1 MKTTLVVDIGGTS
14 TKIGFVVDKVP
25 HDYVRIFPTLELRCD
40 EPVGALARMI
50 SAAIHESGLK
60 PEAILS
66 TVPGFLDTKED
77 RVLYAANIP
86 ELNGCLLAD
95 ALGQLTGLRVV
106 LERDAVLALIGEYL
120 AGVCQGANS
129 VLGLFFGTGIGGAF
143 LQSGL
148 PFRGSG
154 WALEI
159 GHMPFHGIRRWVG
172 SERNDCLEAYV
183 SGQALQAIAE
193 HHRVPIGEVFTASA
207 LRPELSSDLRE
218 FVKNQA
224 FAVASAVA
232 ILSPETVV
240 IGGGICEM
248 PNFPKAEL
256 ESELEERFP
265 FVHTGRPLDLR
276 WASLGWRSV
285 LYGAGFSVENK
296 QQERQRA
303 SYGERA

>member
-1 MKTTLVVDIGGTS
+1 MKTALVVDIGGTS
-14 TKIGFVVDKVP
+14 TKIGFVVDTVP
-25 HDYVRIFPTLELRCD
+25 HEYIRLFSTTELRCD
-40 EPVGALARMI
+40 EPVAALAQMI
-50 SAAIHESGLK
+50 SAAIRESGLK
-60 PEAILS
+60 PEAIVS
-66 TVPGFLDTKED
+66 TVPGFLDIKED

-95 ALGQLTGLRVV
+95 TLGQLTGLRVV
-106 LERDAVLALIGEYL
+106 LERDAVLALLGEYL
-120 AGVCQGANS
+120 AGVCQGATS

-159 GHMPFHGIRRWVG
+159 GHMPFHGTRRWVE

-193 HHRVPIGEVFTASA
+193 HHRVPIREVFTASP
-207 LRPELSSDLRE
+207 LRPELSSDLHE

-256 ESELEERFP
+256 ESELEDRFP

-296 QQERQRA
+296 QQERQNV
-303 SYGERA
+303 SFGERA

>member
-1 MKTTLVVDIGGTS
+1 MKTALVVDIGGTS
-14 TKIGFVVDKVP
+14 TKIGFVVNAVP
-25 HDYVRIFPTLELRCD
+25 HEYVRLFSTVELRCH
-40 EPVGALARMI
+40 EPVAALARMI
-50 SAAIHESGLK
+50 SAAIRESGLK
-60 PEAILS
+60 PEAIVS

-95 ALGQLTGLRVV
+95 ALEQLTGLRVV
-106 LERDAVLALIGEYL
+106 LERDAVLALIGEYV

-159 GHMPFHGIRRWVG
+159 GHMPFHGNRRWVG
-172 SERNDCLEAYV
+172 SERNACLEAYV

-193 HHRVPIGEVFTASA
+193 HHRVPIGDVFTVAA
-207 LRPELSSDLRE
+207 LKPDLSDDLRE
-218 FVKNQA
+218 FVRNQA

-248 PNFPKAEL
+248 PNFPRAEL

-285 LYGAGFSVENK
+285 LYGASFSVENQ
-296 QQERQRA
+296 QQEPQRA
-303 SYGERA
+303 SYGERL